1 MSRLDQLDPTI
12 KKQQILFEQLC
23 SVLQADVL
31 TEVRQ
36 ATQGVVFEFS
46 QRTEMAADSLKV
58 THTTMPEFYSVC
70 KEVMENIGY
79 NESVDYYIQ
88 GSSQVNASSYYSEDS
103 NKPHIV
109 VINSALFNLM
119 DQQELKYILGHEIG
133 HLINKDSYV
142 KRLYDFIYPEE
153 GVAPEIIETRMKQYD
168 QLCEYAADRYGYLG
182 CLDLEACISA
192 CYKMTSGIDL
202 KKMNVSI
209 DSLIEQNCEN
219 IDILF
224 NNGAVQQ
231 SDHPDT
237 PLRIQAL
244 IGFAKFKSQKKLD
257 EMMNEFYLLI
267 PGMSHGE
274 KDQYMAQFVGS
285 AGILLAT
292 HDGKVDKSEK
302 DMIIEEIAKYALE
315 ASKEYKRIMKAG
327 PQQQFE
333 EAVSVLM
340 DRYPYLAGEMLNY
353 YIKLAFADKI
363 ITKNELNAIKEF
375 GKIINLDEDDIYGAI
390 RNELKENYYSIA
402 DGL

>member
-1 MSRLDQLDPTI
+1 MNRLDHLDPTI

-36 ATQGVVFEFS
+36 ATQGIEIEFS
-46 QRTEMAADSLKV
+46 QRTEMAADSLKI
-58 THTTMPEFYSVC
+58 TQTTMPDLFTIC
-70 KEVMENIGY
+70 KEVIANIGY
-79 NESVDYYIQ
+79 NKPVDFYIQ
-88 GSSQVNASSYYSEDS
+88 GSSQVNAYSYYSENPEKS
-103 NKPHIV
+103 HIV

-119 DQQELKYILGHEIG
+119 DEQELKYILGHEIG
-133 HLINKDSYV
+133 HLINKDTYV
-142 KRLYDFIYPEE
+142 KRLYHFIYPEE

-168 QLCEYAADRYGYLG
+168 QLCEYAADRYGFLG
-182 CLDLEACISA
+182 CLNLEACISA

-209 DSLIEQNCEN
+209 QSLIEQNYEN
-219 IDILF
+219 IEILF

-231 SDHPDT
+231 GDHPDI

-244 IGFAKFKSQKKLD
+244 IGFATFKTQKRLD
-257 EMMNEFYLLI
+257 EMMEEFYTLI
-267 PGMSHGE
+267 PGMFHGE
-274 KDQYMAQFVGS
+274 NHQFMAQFVGA

-292 HDGKVDKSEK
+292 HDGKMDKSEK
-302 DMIIEEIAKYALE
+302 DMIIEEIAKYTLE
-315 ASKEYKRIMKAG
+315 ASKEFKRIMKAG

-333 EAVSVLM
+333 EAVSVIL
-340 DRYPYLAGEMLNY
+340 DRYPSLAGDMLDF
-353 YIKLAFADKI
+353 YIKLAFADKN
-363 ITKNELNAIKEF
+363 ITKKELDDIKDF
-375 GKIINLDEDDIYGAI
+375 GKMIDLEEDDVYGAI

>member
-1 MSRLDQLDPTI
+1 MSRLEHLDPTI

-31 TEVRQ
+31 TEVRR
-36 ATQGVVFEFS
+36 ATQGIVFEFS
-46 QRTEMAADSLKV
+46 QRTEMAADSLKI
-58 THTTMPEFYSVC
+58 TSKTMPELYTTC
-70 KEVMENIGY
+70 EEVKSNIGF
-79 NESVDYYIQ
+79 EEPIDFYIQ
-88 GSSQVNASSYYSEDS
+88 GSPQVNAYSYYSEDP

-119 DQQELKYILGHEIG
+119 EEPELRYILGHEIG
-133 HLINKDSYV
+133 HLINKDSYI
-142 KRLYDFIYPEE
+142 KRLYSFIYPEE
-153 GVAPEIIETRMKQYD
+153 DVAPEIIETRMKQYD
-168 QLCEYAADRYGYLG
+168 QLCEYAADRYGFLG

-209 DSLIEQNCEN
+209 DSLIEQNYDN

-224 NNGAVQQ
+224 NNRAVQQ
-231 SDHPDT
+231 GDHPDI

-244 IGFAKFKSQKKLD
+244 IGFAKFKSQKRLD
-257 EMMNEFYLLI
+257 EMMDEFYELI
-267 PGMSHGE
+267 PGMCHGE
-274 KDQYMAQFVGS
+274 MHQFMAQFVGS

-292 HDGKVDKSEK
+292 HDGKIDKSEK
-302 DMIIEEIAKYALE
+302 DMIIEEIAKYTLE
-315 ASKEYKRIMKAG
+315 ASKEYKRILRVG

-333 EAVSVLM
+333 EAVSVIM
-340 DRYPYLAGEMLNY
+340 DRYPSLSGEMLSY
-353 YIKLAFADKI
+353 YIKLAFADKNI
-363 ITKNELNAIKEF
+363 SKIELDAIKGF
-375 GKIINLDEDDIYGAI
+375 GKKIGFEDDDVYGAI